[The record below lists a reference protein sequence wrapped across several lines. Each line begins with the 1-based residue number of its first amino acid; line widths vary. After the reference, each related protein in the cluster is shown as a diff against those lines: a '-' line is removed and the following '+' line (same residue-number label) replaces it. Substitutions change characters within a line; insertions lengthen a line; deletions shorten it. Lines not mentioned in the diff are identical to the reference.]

1 MPIILPRNREE
12 LSTFTLVKFPAGSIA
27 RQSVNVPP
35 VSILIFQTGLFEVF
49 KFRSLAQKSYLIAK
63 LLCIMYKT
71 SNKSTVSRK
80 EGEVLSKERE
90 DFANFAYSFFALR
103 E

>member
-1 MPIILPRNREE
+1 M
-12 LSTFTLVKFPAGSIA
+12 
-27 RQSVNVPP
+27 
-35 VSILIFQTGLFEVF
+35 
-49 KFRSLAQKSYLIAK
+49 IAK